1 MKPVVTSPYQRPTY
15 SIESIDNALKTI
27 HILRDFGSARLSDVA
42 EILGVADSTAHRIMA
57 MLVYH
62 GFAVQDDHRRYCAGP
77 AMFTPVITSDRSRTV
92 QELARPTIEAL
103 TSELDESVSLCTRVG
118 AHTRVLLSVVPE
130 AADHVPDR
138 TGNVLYAHVS
148 AAGRALLALLPDS
161 QVERLY
167 HSKAAETRGTFLSE
181 HDYGVLLGELEM
193 TRKRGYS
200 RCVDAINVGISAIG
214 VPIAPARTP
223 PLAVVV
229 STPTP
234 RLAALY
240 RSPERLNRIFAVR
253 DELTTTLASAEEL
266 DDDPAGLVV

>member
-1 MKPVVTSPYQRPTY
+1 MKPVVTSAYQKPTY

-27 HILRDFGSARLSDVA
+27 HILRDFGSTRLSDVA

-92 QELARPTIEAL
+92 QELARPAIEAL
-103 TSELDESVSLCTRVG
+103 TAQLDESVSLCTRVG

-130 AADHVPDR
+130 DPDHVPER
-138 TGNVLYAHVS
+138 TGNVLYAHLS

-167 HSKAAETRGTFLSE
+167 HSNAAETRGTYLSDR
-181 HDYGVLLGELEM
+181 DYGILLNELEL

-200 RCVDAINVGISAIG
+200 RCVDAINMGISAIG
-214 VPIAPARTP
+214 LPVAPPRTP

-240 RSPERLNRIFAVR
+240 RDPERLDLIFAVR
-253 DELTTTLASAEEL
+253 DQLTATLTAAEVPE
-266 DDDPAGLVV
+266 DDPAGLIV